1 MNKIEEFLDFI
12 KNIEISQVINL
23 VIALVA
29 VIICIL
35 ISPLISYGIV
45 KIFFKKQS
53 KENIKNSNIYKTIKM
68 FISLTGV
75 YIAGKIIDLQQVQN
89 EFIDKCFVVIIIWT
103 VARII
108 VAIFE
113 ARELLIDK
121 SKKEDIR
128 KNAFFTTVVSNIL
141 KTILYI
147 IAIYLT
153 LKEFGYDI
161 AGLATGLGITGAV
174 VALAAQ
180 DFIKQIIS
188 GLSIFTDKPF
198 KVGDWIDI
206 EEISGTVEDIT
217 IKSTK
222 VRTIEDTLIT
232 VPNDLITSTKVINWG
247 EINKRVFRANLKFSL
262 ETEERTIEKI
272 INRIK
277 FILNYNE
284 DIISKSINIQVLKIE
299 EDAINIDIYLETTIT
314 DYKMFRDFC
323 NKINLTILNILET
336 QGVKLSYPGRN
347 IYIKEEKMISE
358 KSTAQKEMN
367 KESLLN
373 NKENNTKKLSKEESA
388 KKISEEKKSNQESKK
403 IKPAKILK

>member
-1 MNKIEEFLDFI
+1 MNKIEVFIDFF
-12 KNIEISQVINL
+12 KNLEVSNVINL
-23 VIALVA
+23 IIAIVSA
-29 VIICIL
+29 IIFIL
-35 ISPLISYGIV
+35 LSPFASYGII
-45 KIFFKKQS
+45 KLFFRKQK
-53 KENIKNSNIYKTIKM
+53 KENIKNSSIYRTMKM
-68 FISLTGV
+68 FLSLTGIFV
-75 YIAGKIIDLQQVQN
+75 AGKIMDLSQAKN
-89 EFIDKCFVVIIIWT
+89 EFLNKCFTVVIIWT
-103 VARII
+103 VAKII
-108 VAIFE
+108 IGIFE
-113 ARELLIDK
+113 VRELLIDK
-121 SKKEDIR
+121 SSKKDEIR

-222 VRTIEDTLIT
+222 IRTSEDTIIT
-232 VPNDLITSTKVINWG
+232 VPNDLITSTKVTNWG
-247 EINKRVFRANLKFSL
+247 RIDKRVFRANLKFSL

-272 INRIK
+272 INRIR
-277 FILNYNE
+277 FILNYNK
-284 DIISKSINIQVLKIE
+284 DIIRKSINIQVLKIE
-299 EDAINIDIYLETTIT
+299 EDAINIDIYLETIIT
-314 DYKMFRDFC
+314 DYKMYREFC

-347 IYIKEEKMISE
+347 IYIKESNMISE
-358 KSTAQKEMN
+358 KDTVRKEKN
-367 KESLLN
+367 KESLLKK
-373 NKENNTKKLSKEESA
+373 KENNAKEVSKEEDY
-388 KKISEEKKSNQESKK
+388 QEVKK